1 MRRRGAVLLAV
12 GLAAMLGLA
21 SAASAQDGG
30 AAKQHHWPRRVVYF
44 PVRVD
49 LIEQSDYKP
58 SHLQLYSSFN
68 RGPWQAS
75 TKLPLSGLEDLGDGK
90 KGFKFTADRDGE
102 YEFSVQYW
110 YADGSSSP
118 KRADELAP
126 MLSVVIDT
134 TPPVVRLSPLGNG
147 VEWSASDDNL
157 DPRYVTLEAKFPSWT
172 KWQTVAGWD
181 DDKKKAAGRQL
192 QTADSYAWKLRPG
205 EELEVRVKAR
215 DRAGNEG
222 YSPVVR
228 VPGDTAR
235 PTTLPRDPGGTR
247 DWPPGLGSRDPIE
260 PRSTLPPPRIEYVN
274 SPSITV
280 DYAIQRMGR
289 SGIKAARLFV
299 LNDRLASGWQLAEE
313 FKVNLMPSDRDQNL
327 SLKYAAK
334 DDGVYGFYVA
344 PESGAGVKADPPR
357 KDEPPMMYVVVDT
370 DAPYV
375 KITGV
380 RVSPGGVRGPLVEI
394 TWEAADQ
401 NLLAS
406 PVSLEYSLDKNAV
419 QWNEIKYRLENNL
432 TKTTG
437 RYVWEVPNEELWK
450 FHVRIRATDKAANT
464 GTFIWPEEVIVDL
477 EKPAAG
483 ITGVHGAKTGGEAP
497 SSSADPIRPPA
508 KKPSAPKSPAPSP
521 KPPAP
526 TPKSPSESAGPKL
539 PARPQIETPMLPELP
554 K

>member
-12 GLAAMLGLA
+12 GLAALLALGP
-21 SAASAQDGG
+21 AATSQEGG
-30 AAKQHHWPRRVVYF
+30 AAKQHYWPHRTFYI
-44 PVRVD
+44 PVNVAV
-49 LIEQSDYKP
+49 IEQSDTKP
-58 SHLQLYSSFN
+58 THLQLYSSLN
-68 RGPWQAS
+68 RGPWQAG
-75 TKLPLSGLEDLGDGK
+75 TKLPLGKLQDLGEGK
-90 KGFKFTADRDGE
+90 KGFAYTADRDGE

-110 YADGSSSP
+110 YADGNSSP

-134 TPPVVRLSPLGNG
+134 TPPAVRLSAIGNG

-157 DPRYVTLEAKFPSWT
+157 DPRYVTLQAKFENWT
-172 KWQTVAGWD
+172 EWQTI
-181 DDKKKAAGRQL
+181 KHRQFK
-192 QTADSYAWKLRPG
+192 TTDSHAWKLQSG
-205 EELEVRVKAR
+205 QILEVRVLAR

-228 VPGDTAR
+228 VPGDAAR
-235 PTTLPRDPGGTR
+235 PTTLPREPGGSS
-247 DWPPGLGSRDPIE
+247 DWPPGGGSRDPVE
-260 PRSTLPPPRIEYVN
+260 PRSTLPQPRIEYVG
-274 SPSITV
+274 SPNITV
-280 DYAIQRMGR
+280 DYTIQRMGR
-289 SGIKAARLFV
+289 SGIKAASLYV

-313 FKVNLMPSDRDQNL
+313 FKVNLMPSDRDQSL
-327 SLKYAAK
+327 SLKYAADK
-334 DDGVYGFYVA
+334 DGVYGFYVA

-370 DAPYV
+370 DDPFV

-401 NLLAS
+401 NLMAS

-437 RYVWEVPNEELWK
+437 RYVWEVPNEDLWK
-450 FHVRIRATDKAANT
+450 FHVRIRAVDKAANT
-464 GTFIWPEEVIVDL
+464 GTFVWPEEVIVDL

-483 ITGVHGAKTGGEAP
+483 ITGVRGGNPGGATP
-497 SSSADPIRPPA
+497 STPPEPITPPA
-508 KKPSAPKSPAPSP
+508 KKIDVPKSRPSTTP
-521 KPPAP
+521 KSTSPL
-526 TPKSPSESAGPKL
+526 PKSPSDPSGPRL
-539 PARPQIETPMLPELP
+539 PTTRPPIEAPKLPELP